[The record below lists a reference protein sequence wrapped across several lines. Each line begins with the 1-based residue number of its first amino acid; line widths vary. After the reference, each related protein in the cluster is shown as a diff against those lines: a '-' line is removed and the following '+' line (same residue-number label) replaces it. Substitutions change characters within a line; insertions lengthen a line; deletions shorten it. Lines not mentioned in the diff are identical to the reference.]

1 MAKHQVAIRGELNS
15 PAAAERHTACV
26 IDIAA
31 GKVVTYAPGVSL
43 TGIRSPNGLT
53 RLPVT

>member
-1 MAKHQVAIRGELNS
+1 MAKHRVAIRGKLNC